1 MKETYQLFSQFW
13 ISEIQTT
20 DEWTVVI
27 KVVKSLLRFFQQKS
41 DFWDYTKYSKQTTPC
56 SLQRVWNLQLC
67 VTAITFFSLSFLLF
81 FSSRVQEALITG
93 GSRIVNVDEI
103 ATVFLSNKI
112 FQRKQ
117 SSWFWILTNGTH
129 DWLRLC
135 GFSNYAKIR
144 VSSWNILKITLH
156 RVTTIWLI
164 FSSENLHALDNN
176 TLEQRIPRHIVLIW
190 NLQLCV
196 TAITFF
202 LFSVNFFS
210 FTRTGRLNHRFAQWK

>member
-1 MKETYQLFSQFW
+1 MSMKL
-13 ISEIQTT
+13 
-20 DEWTVVI
+20 
-27 KVVKSLLRFFQQKS
+27 
-41 DFWDYTKYSKQTTPC
+41 
-56 SLQRVWNLQLC
+56 
-67 VTAITFFSLSFLLF
+67 
-81 FSSRVQEALITG
+81 
-93 GSRIVNVDEI
+93 

-202 LFSVNFFS
+202 LFSVNFFPSRVQEGLITGSLNGSSNIIFDKIVRNYHHLSTKLLSVIYDLRTFQSMVLIS
-210 FTRTGRLNHRFAQWK
+210 FSHSRRANMSDNQTRERLAPGAGIGENGWHSS